1 MGTFIRFVVYMFI
14 AICVIVMAVILGAY
28 GSWYFAW
35 LIGTVMMVLIA
46 AAGAAMLDTQ
56 EAERRRGGGG

>member
-1 MGTFIRFVVYMFI
+1 MGTFARFLVYMFI
-14 AICVIVMAVILGAY
+14 AICVIVLAVILGAY

-35 LIGTVMMVLIA
+35 LIGTVMMVLVA

-56 EAERRRGGGG
+56 EEERRRGARE